1 MSKIHMSKSTV
12 DAATR
17 CVKKYSGL
25 CETAAQISRRAASVE
40 RNCLSCVTIAKA
52 INELKRQG
60 KVGLNAHGKLTY
72 IDSISTISSQADAT
86 TVSMPTKAQV
96 LESAATS
103 PEAKKALEQLFPQYF
118 EKAKPKLYEFESGT
132 NSFKFI
138 RAFEKALQDLNIH
151 NSTYV
156 AKGVAPNAS
165 LEMKTFC
172 FQSNPNVDIVI
183 FNENGK
189 EVARQKGSVGPLT
202 SKLYIG
208 FEKQS

>member
-17 CVKKYSGL
+17 CVRKYSGL

-96 LESAATS
+96 LGSAATS
-103 PEAKKALEQLFPQYF
+103 PEAKKALEKLFPQYF
-118 EKAKPKLYEFESGT
+118 EKAKLYEFKSGI
-132 NSFKFI
+132 NSFGFI
-138 RAFEKALQDLNIH
+138 QAFEKALQDLDIQ
-151 NSTYV
+151 SLTYV
-156 AKGVAPNAS
+156 AKGEAPISS
-165 LEMKTFC
+165 LMMKTFC

-183 FNENGK
+183 FNEKGK

>member
-1 MSKIHMSKSTV
+1 MSKSIDT
-12 DAATR
+12 ATH

-25 CETAAQISRRAASVE
+25 CETAAHLSRRATSYE
-40 RNCLSCVTIAKA
+40 RNYLSCGTIAKA

-60 KVGLNAHGKLTY
+60 KVGLDAYGKLTY
-72 IDSISTISSQADAT
+72 IDSISTISSQGDAT

-103 PEAKKALEQLFPQYF
+103 PEAKKALEKLFPQYF
-118 EKAKPKLYEFESGT
+118 EKAKPELYEFERGYHGST
-132 NSFKFI
+132 FI
-138 RAFEKALQDLNIH
+138 RAFEKALQDLNIQ

-156 AKGVAPNAS
+156 AREVAPIPS
-165 LEMKTFC
+165 LMMKTFC
-172 FQSNPNVDIVI
+172 FQNNHSVDIVI
-183 FNENGK
+183 FNEKGN
-189 EVARQKGSVGPLT
+189 EVARQKGSVGIST

>member
-25 CETAAQISRRAASVE
+25 CETAAQISRRAACVE
-40 RNCLSCVTIAKA
+40 RNYLSCVTIAKA

-96 LESAATS
+96 LGSAATS
-103 PEAKKALEQLFPQYF
+103 PEAKKAL
-118 EKAKPKLYEFESGT
+118 
-132 NSFKFI
+132 
-138 RAFEKALQDLNIH
+138 
-151 NSTYV
+151 
-156 AKGVAPNAS
+156 
-165 LEMKTFC
+165 
-172 FQSNPNVDIVI
+172 
-183 FNENGK
+183 
-189 EVARQKGSVGPLT
+189 
-202 SKLYIG
+202 
-208 FEKQS
+208 